1 VAYDT
6 FPATDAFPADD
17 IFPAGVLL
25 IPVNASISLDLFAE
39 VTTADGTRYKWNA
52 NEAPGSRPIN
62 LSYRSKIGEGFSD
75 ASLQLPRRI
84 DLDYADLNLG
94 DTVSIVGADGSIVYE
109 GYVAAMP
116 RELSD
121 RHVIGVTLTGWMA
134 HAKDRQFQE
143 IYVDRD
149 VGQWGDMP
157 IERKAA
163 HLTGGNS
170 LGDFSYAADMGGL
183 VCAFPNQALGTFTNS
198 EAWYAAPPSV
208 TISRVGYRGK
218 ATSLPAGWTQTFMAG
233 DSRAAGSETYTPTL
247 DDTLRSTSL
256 TTARRYLAHT
266 IASAG
271 TAATPASGASVVLSK
286 LAVYGSHGLT
296 THAGDSTEPDGLYL
310 SDILKNVAQRYCPF
324 LDTSGVQ
331 TNTYIVQ
338 HCAFRDPTFPYDA
351 FLELNKYALWHLG
364 VWDNKQL
371 VYKPYD
377 LTDYDWEIRT
387 DDPGITFAPQG
398 PSTDSLFNGI
408 AVTYTDPLTG
418 TSNRITPETTATL
431 SDASS
436 ANPWTA
442 HSRRHWDEITLSTPT
457 FAAQAALLGAA
468 ALADR
473 NRPKTPGTITA
484 TGYIRD
490 RAGNPQPVSK
500 VRAGDTIAVTNFNDV
515 IRLIVEAD
523 YDDEQKTV
531 SLSIDKPFALLDAY
545 LDRLGNAIGARGL
558 A

>member
-1 VAYDT
+1 M
-6 FPATDAFPADD
+6 PRPL
-17 IFPAGVLL
+17 P
-25 IPVNASISLDLFAE
+25 LDLFVE
-39 VTTADGTRYKWNA
+39 VTTPDGTRYKWNA

-62 LSYRSKIGEGFSD
+62 LSFRSKIGEGFSD

-84 DLDYADLNLG
+84 DLDYPDLNLA
-94 DTVSIVGADGSIVYE
+94 DTVTIVGADGGIVYE

-134 HAKDRQFQE
+134 HAKDRMFQE

-149 VGQWGDMP
+149 IGQWGEMP
-157 IERKAA
+157 LERKTVLA
-163 HLTGGNS
+163 GVPYS
-170 LGDFSYAADMGGL
+170 FGDFSYTADQGGL
-183 VCAFPNQALGTFTNS
+183 VCALPNQALGTLTIS
-198 EAWYAAPPSV
+198 EAWYQAPPGCA
-208 TISRVGYRGK
+208 IAKIGYKGTT
-218 ATSLPAGWTQTFMAG
+218 TSLPGGWAQGFFTSLARDASG
-233 DSRAAGSETYTPTL
+233 AVAAAATL
-247 DDTLRSTSL
+247 DGTLRSVT
-256 TTARRYLAHT
+256 TTAQRYVNHQT
-266 IASAG
+266 ASAG
-271 TAATPASGASVVLSK
+271 VAATPAAGANVSFSK
-286 LAVYGSHGLT
+286 FAVYGNHGLT
-296 THAGDSTEPDGLYL
+296 TRTGDTSEPDGLYL
-310 SDILKNVAQRYCPF
+310 SDILKNVANRWCPF

-331 TNTYIVQ
+331 DNPYVVQ

-364 VWDNKQL
+364 VWDNRQL

-387 DDPGITFAPQG
+387 DDPGVTFSPQG

-408 AVTYTDPLTG
+408 GVTYTDPLTG
-418 TSNRITPETTATL
+418 VTDRITPETTATL

-442 HSRRHWDEITLSTPT
+442 HSRSHWDEITLSVPVL
-457 FAAQAALLGAA
+457 AAQAALLGVA

-473 NRPKTPGTITA
+473 NRPKTPGTLTA

-500 VRAGDTIAVTNFNDV
+500 VRAGDTIAVTNFNDIV
-515 IRLIVEAD
+515 RLIVEAD
-523 YDDEQKTV
+523 YDDTQKTV
-531 SLSIDKPFALLDAY
+531 NLSIDKPFALLDAY

>member
-1 VAYDT
+1 M
-6 FPATDAFPADD
+6 PRPL
-17 IFPAGVLL
+17 P
-25 IPVNASISLDLFAE
+25 LDHFVE
-39 VTTADGTRYKWNA
+39 VTTPDGTRYKWNA

-62 LSYRSKIGEGFSD
+62 LSFRSKIGEGFSD

-84 DLDYADLNLG
+84 DLDYPDLNLG
-94 DTVSIVGADGSIVYE
+94 DTVTIVGADGAIVYE

-134 HAKDRQFQE
+134 HAKDRMFQE

-149 VGQWGDMP
+149 IGQWGEMP
-157 IERKAA
+157 FEEKAR
-163 HLTGGNS
+163 LTTGS
-170 LGDFSYAADMGGL
+170 VSIGDFTYAADQGGL
-183 VCAFPNQALGTFTNS
+183 VCGLPNQALGTQTIAQ
-198 EAWYAAPPSV
+198 AWYQAPPGCTVAS
-208 TISRVGYRGK
+208 IGYRGK
-218 ATSLPAGWTQTFMAG
+218 STSLPVGWVQEFVAGTARSLGT
-233 DSRAAGSETYTPTL
+233 DIYVPTL
-247 DDTLRSTSL
+247 DDTLRALTL
-256 TTARRYLAHT
+256 TTAARRYVAHWVW
-266 IASAG
+266 SSG
-271 TAATPASGASVVLSK
+271 TSSTPAAGASVQFSK
-286 LAVYGSHGLT
+286 LAAYGNHGLT
-296 THAGDSTEPDGLYL
+296 TRTGDSTEPDGLYL
-310 SDILKNVAQRYCPF
+310 SDILKNVAQRWCPL

-331 TNTYIVQ
+331 DNPYVVQ

-364 VWDNKQL
+364 VWDNRQL

-387 DDPGITFAPQG
+387 DDPGVTFSPQG
-398 PSTDSLFNGI
+398 PSTESLFNGI
-408 AVTYTDPLTG
+408 GVTYTDPLTG
-418 TSNRITPETTATL
+418 AVDRITPETTATL
-431 SDASS
+431 SDTSS

-442 HSRRHWDEITLSTPT
+442 HSRNHWDEITLSVPVL
-457 FAAQAALLGAA
+457 AAQAALLGVA

-473 NRPKTPGTITA
+473 NRPKTPGTLTA

-500 VRAGDTIAVTNFNDV
+500 VRAGDTIAVTNFNDIV
-515 IRLIVEAD
+515 RLIVEAD
-523 YDDEQKTV
+523 YDDTQKTV

>member
-1 VAYDT
+1 M
-6 FPATDAFPADD
+6 PRPL
-17 IFPAGVLL
+17 P
-25 IPVNASISLDLFAE
+25 LDLFAE
-39 VTTADGTRYKWNA
+39 VTTADGTRYKWDA
-52 NEAPGSRPIN
+52 NQAPGSRPVN
-62 LSYRSKIGEGFSD
+62 LSFRSKIGEGFSD

-84 DLDYADLNLG
+84 DLDYPDLNLG
-94 DTVSIVGADGSIVYE
+94 DTVTIVGADGGIVYE

-134 HAKDRQFQE
+134 HAKDRMFQE

-149 VGQWGDMP
+149 IGQWGEVA
-157 IERKAA
+157 IERRAA
-163 HLTGGNS
+163 WMAANISVGDLT
-170 LGDFSYAADMGGL
+170 FRTEQGGL
-183 VCAFPNQALGTFTNS
+183 SFEFPNQALGAQTLIDV
-198 EAWYAAPPSV
+198 AYAAPPGCTV
-208 TISRVGYRGK
+208 AKIGYRAK
-218 ATSLPAGWTQTFMAG
+218 TTSLPAGWSTQFITSNDRVGTTQTALVATF
-233 DSRAAGSETYTPTL
+233 
-247 DDTLRSTSL
+247 DDTLRSVSAA
-256 TTARRYLAHT
+256 TATQYVWVQVY
-266 IASAG
+266 SNG
-271 TAATPASGASVVLSK
+271 TAATPAAGSGLQFTK
-286 LAVYGSHGLT
+286 LAMYGNHGLT
-296 THAGDSTEPDGLYL
+296 TRTGDSTEPDGLYL
-310 SDILKNVAQRYCPF
+310 SDILKNVAQRWCPF

-331 TNTYIVQ
+331 DNPYVVQ

-387 DDPGITFAPQG
+387 DDPGVTFSPQG
-398 PSTDSLFNGI
+398 PSTESLFNGI
-408 AVTYTDPLTG
+408 GVTYTDPLTG
-418 TSNRITPETTATL
+418 AVDRITPETTATL
-431 SDASS
+431 SDTSS

-442 HSRRHWDEITLSTPT
+442 HSRNHWDEITLSVPVL
-457 FAAQAALLGAA
+457 AAQAAQLGVA

-473 NRPKTPGTITA
+473 NRPKTPGTLTA

-500 VRAGDTIAVTNFNDV
+500 VRAGDTIAVTNFNDIV
-515 IRLIVEAD
+515 RLIVEAD

>member
-331 TNTYIVQ
+331 TNTYVVQ

-398 PSTDSLFNGI
+398 PVNGQPVQRDRCHVHGPI
-408 AVTYTDPLTG
+408 DGCHQTG
-418 TSNRITPETTATL
+418 
-431 SDASS
+431 
-436 ANPWTA
+436 
-442 HSRRHWDEITLSTPT
+442 SRRRQPRRSGTRPRRTRGPRT
-457 FAAQAALLGAA
+457 
-468 ALADR
+468 ADGIGMR
-473 NRPKTPGTITA
+473 SRSPHRPSRRKLRSSG
-484 TGYIRD
+484 G
-490 RAGNPQPVSK
+490 
-500 VRAGDTIAVTNFNDV
+500 
-515 IRLIVEAD
+515 
-523 YDDEQKTV
+523 
-531 SLSIDKPFALLDAY
+531 
-545 LDRLGNAIGARGL
+545 GARGPQPSEDTRHDHRDRL
-558 A
+558 HPGSRREPPARVEGPRRRHDRRHELQRRRPAHRGSRLRR

>member
-1 VAYDT
+1 M
-6 FPATDAFPADD
+6 PRPL
-17 IFPAGVLL
+17 P
-25 IPVNASISLDLFAE
+25 LDLFVE
-39 VTTADGTRYKWNA
+39 VTTPDGTRYKWNA

-62 LSYRSKIGEGFSD
+62 LSFRSKIGEGFSD

-84 DLDYADLNLG
+84 DLDYPDLNLA
-94 DTVSIVGADGSIVYE
+94 DTVTIVGADGGIVYE

-143 IYVDRD
+143 LYVDRD
-149 VGQWGDMP
+149 IGQWGDMP
-157 IERKAA
+157 IERKTA
-163 HLTGGNS
+163 LLSGS
-170 LGDFSYAADMGGL
+170 ISIGDFSYAASQGGL
-183 VCAFPNQALGTFTNS
+183 VCALPNQALGTQTAAD
-198 EAWYAAPPSV
+198 AWYQAPPGCTV
-208 TISRVGYRGK
+208 AKVGYRGNS
-218 ATSLPAGWTQTFMAG
+218 TSLPGGWLVRFTATDARDG
-233 DSRAAGSETYTPTL
+233 TSATGVTVTL
-247 DDTLRSTSL
+247 DDTLRSATLTTPTRYLFSL
-256 TTARRYLAHT
+256 TY
-266 IASAG
+266 SNG
-271 TAATPASGASVVLSK
+271 NAATPAAGASVVLSK
-286 LAVYGSHGLT
+286 LAVYGNHGLT
-296 THAGDSTEPDGLYL
+296 TRTGDTTEPDGLYI
-310 SDILKNVAQRYCPF
+310 SDILKNVASRWCPL

-331 TNTYIVQ
+331 DNPYVVQ

-364 VWDNKQL
+364 VWDNRQL

-387 DDPGITFAPQG
+387 DDPGVTFSPQG
-398 PSTDSLFNGI
+398 PSTESLFNGVG
-408 AVTYTDPLTG
+408 VTYTDPLTG
-418 TSNRITPETTATL
+418 VTDRITPETTATL
-431 SDASS
+431 SDTSS

-442 HSRRHWDEITLSTPT
+442 HSRSHWDEITLSVPVL
-457 FAAQAALLGAA
+457 AAQAALLGVA

-473 NRPKTPGTITA
+473 NRPKTPGTLTA

-500 VRAGDTIAVTNFNDV
+500 VRAGDTIAVTNFNDIV
-515 IRLIVEAD
+515 RLIVEAD
-523 YDDEQKTV
+523 YDDTQKTV